1 MLNSLRFKLIGFL
14 KDGEKSEN
22 EKSFFFFFLQWALA
36 TWVT

>member
-14 KDGEKSEN
+14 KDGEKSES
-22 EKSFFFFFLQWALA
+22 EKSFFFFLQWALA